1 MTGVQ
6 TYLAYIAKREPFFA
20 HYDRLNAELIVHD
33 NYRRG
38 FEGTKNQTK
47 NRSCSGFD
55 EGNVGFTR
63 GTIGS

>member
-1 MTGVQ
+1 M
-6 TYLAYIAKREPFFA
+6 LYIVNREPFFA
-20 HYDRLNAELIVHD
+20 HSDRLNTELIVQEI
-33 NYRRG
+33 YRRG